1 MPTALT
7 SELAATIR
15 GARLVGTPLR
25 ACVKAAGVPWQTA
38 MDWLRKGRAYNV
50 AAPADRNPRHAA
62 YGSFAAD
69 IDKAG
74 AQATAALHARVMSAT
89 VKDGRLALDV
99 LRWNEE
105 RGTRK
110 LKRDLVAAQVEVERA
125 RAAGDYVERHEVTGS
140 SAADEIRRRVARLTE
155 SAATGGGAV
164 GPDGGGGDGALDGVA
179 VLGATGSTPARR

>member
-7 SELAATIR
+7 PELAATIR

-25 ACVKAAGVPWQTA
+25 ACVQAAGVPWQTA
-38 MDWLRKGRAYNV
+38 MDWLRKGRAYNA
-50 AAPADRNPRHAA
+50 AAPADRNPRHAG

-69 IDKAG
+69 LDKAG

-110 LKRDLVAAQVEVERA
+110 LKRELVAAQVEVERA

-140 SAADEIRRRVARLTE
+140 TAADEIRRRIARLADT
-155 SAATGGGAV
+155 AATGVGALV
-164 GPDGGGGDGALDGVA
+164 VDASSGDGAPDGVA
-179 VLGATGSTPARR
+179 VLGAPGSTPARR